1 MSTAMAMILG
11 ILGGILLGLTFSLFR
26 WISPLIIERND
37 ALAEIRFLEA
47 DIKDTDILTKRM
59 RSELNKL
66 REESDD

>member
-1 MSTAMAMILG
+1 MTIAMAMILG